1 MSMEEL
7 DEFLLPAGETLL
19 AAYVS
24 HALENPLRIPVS
36 EPVVEERWDKK
47 AARRVEHL
55 KKPVRLKTKL
65 TKMVTASMSGK
76 KSYRDS
82 FKALHEQ
89 EIKALAGVFGPV
101 PEATIA
107 DVPYDSA
114 LWYSCRD
121 ADATIRIYNLLNPLI
136 DQMGLRFILDY
147 IDLPILPIALEM
159 QRNGLPSNPEVFQ
172 SLTREIR
179 ARMDFLETR
188 LHYLAGEA
196 LHKPNPHVFNP
207 NSTMQRAQI
216 FYGSRA
222 DGFLG
227 LKPTRYTEGG
237 APSTTTTELKKIVH
251 PEAQPLIE
259 PLCEYIEDLK
269 LLSTYT
275 APLAKLA
282 ESGRIRYSIRT
293 TRTATGRLSTH
304 DPNVMSIPVRS
315 ELGRRVR
322 SGFEA
327 PDGWLLVA
335 GDYCLA
341 EGTMVETP
349 YGHRAI
355 ENLCPGDLVY
365 GYRDSRPNVTK
376 VVAKSFSGLSK
387 CLEITLDNGESFVC
401 TPEHKVP
408 VVSSGD
414 KWDTRYAAQLSA
426 GDRLLPFRRSFA
438 GNYTTL
444 YSHSNRNYSYEHTA
458 VAEAVYGPRPD
469 DHEVN
474 HINHARTDN
483 RPENLE
489 YMHRSAHR
497 SQDSKYSYAN
507 MNHSLR
513 LENLR
518 IGIKNRRSFV
528 GEGNPNY
535 GRRKGQEVECL
546 FCGCVFYRP
555 PVRAA
560 KYCSVDC
567 YTSAR
572 SSGLNHKVISV
583 KQAGVLPVWDIQVEE
598 PTHIFALAC
607 GVYTSNSQIEMR
619 VAAHVTNCKSMIEIM
634 NQGRDIHTET
644 TLAIFGVSLEQAKDP
659 KFRTPTK
666 ILNFG
671 VMYGMTSR
679 GLLDALREAGMDN
692 WNTAMADEFIE
703 DYFSLRPEIKTWQ
716 SALLSEA
723 TRKGYVSDMFGRI
736 RRVPELRS
744 PIRRVKA
751 EGERNT
757 VNMPIQSGAQ
767 GIIKRAMTNIWS
779 RYYPAWNDFAR
790 WLLQVHDELIF
801 EVREDMVAVVE
812 AAFSYEMAN
821 AIKLSVP
828 LEISVHHGKNWMELK

>member
-1 MSMEEL
+1 
-7 DEFLLPAGETLL
+7 
-19 AAYVS
+19 
-24 HALENPLRIPVS
+24 
-36 EPVVEERWDKK
+36 
-47 AARRVEHL
+47 
-55 KKPVRLKTKL
+55 
-65 TKMVTASMSGK
+65 
-76 KSYRDS
+76 
-82 FKALHEQ
+82 
-89 EIKALAGVFGPV
+89 
-101 PEATIA
+101 
-107 DVPYDSA
+107 

-159 QRNGLPSNPEVFQ
+159 QRNGLPANPGVFQ

-227 LKPTRYTEGG
+227 LKPTRYTKESH

-259 PLCEYIEDLK
+259 PLCEYIEDLN

-293 TRTATGRLSTH
+293 TRTVTGRLSTH

-327 PDGWLLVA
+327 PDGWLLV
-335 GDYCLA
+335 GEDY
-341 EGTMVETP
+341 
-349 YGHRAI
+349 
-355 ENLCPGDLVY
+355 
-365 GYRDSRPNVTK
+365 
-376 VVAKSFSGLSK
+376 
-387 CLEITLDNGESFVC
+387 
-401 TPEHKVP
+401 
-408 VVSSGD
+408 
-414 KWDTRYAAQLSA
+414 
-426 GDRLLPFRRSFA
+426 
-438 GNYTTL
+438 
-444 YSHSNRNYSYEHTA
+444 
-458 VAEAVYGPRPD
+458 
-469 DHEVN
+469 
-474 HINHARTDN
+474 
-483 RPENLE
+483 
-489 YMHRSAHR
+489 
-497 SQDSKYSYAN
+497 
-507 MNHSLR
+507 
-513 LENLR
+513 
-518 IGIKNRRSFV
+518 
-528 GEGNPNY
+528 
-535 GRRKGQEVECL
+535 
-546 FCGCVFYRP
+546 
-555 PVRAA
+555 
-560 KYCSVDC
+560 
-567 YTSAR
+567 
-572 SSGLNHKVISV
+572 
-583 KQAGVLPVWDIQVEE
+583 
-598 PTHIFALAC
+598 
-607 GVYTSNSQIEMR
+607 SQIEMR

-801 EVREDMVAVVE
+801 EVREDMVPVVE